1 MKNLFAL
8 IILFPFFCFTQTLTI
23 NNNQTHTTSGDASY
37 SSISLGNNG
46 LLNVVG
52 PDSIYCSG
60 NVSSSNGIG
69 ITIGDGGV
77 LHIDGTLSG
86 NNNIQLNVSGKIT
99 IGSVDINNNGTLTIL
114 GSGEVSILGDLTA
127 ENGTDI
133 EIDFDGTLSVG
144 GNVTIDEAT
153 SSVNVN
159 GSFIIDG
166 SYNGPAFTGEGTVNE
181 GGVLV
186 YPATLPVEFLGMS
199 VNCENGGY
207 NTVTWETA
215 SETNSDY
222 FILERSRDGI
232 HWTEVSE
239 IKAAGTSN
247 KTKTY
252 TYYDLQSGRYFE
264 GYYQLTQI
272 DYDGLFEIFDPIS
285 VRCETEE
292 KYQISAYPNP
302 TEGQVLITIYSLIE
316 SEVELK
322 LTNMSGQNLK
332 TENKMLEKGV
342 NVFEFN
348 LSEYGKGIYLMN
360 VKDESSVQNISIS
373 KK

>member
-23 NNNQTHTTSGDASY
+23 NNNQTNTTSGDASY

-69 ITIGDGGV
+69 ITIDDGGV

-99 IGSVDINNNGTLTIL
+99 IGSVDINNNGILTIL
-114 GSGEVSILGDLTA
+114 GSGTVSILGNLTA

-144 GNVTIDEAT
+144 GNVTIDEST

-166 SYNGPAFTGEGTVNE
+166 SYTGPSFTGVGTVNE

-302 TEGQVLITIYSLIE
+302 TEGKVLITIYSLIE

-332 TENKMLEKGV
+332 TENKMLEKSV

-348 LSEYGKGIYLMN
+348 LSEYSKGIYLMN